1 VLQVI
6 VALAAIYIAGKI
18 VSKFLFKLFKRTPFP
33 ENVEHGL
40 LKISKYVIYVIGA
53 FAIVALLGFDLT
65 SIIVG
70 LGAFSIAIS
79 FATSTIIHRLVS
91 GLLVQAERAFQTGDE
106 IEIKGISGRVV
117 KVSVRTTL
125 IETEEGDLVYI
136 PNSFFLSN
144 PVTRKDQKNT
154 SQKMTSICE

>member
-1 VLQVI
+1 MIKVI
-6 VALAAIYIAGKI
+6 VALATTYVAGKI
-18 VSKFLFKLFKRTPFP
+18 VSKFLFSLFKRTPFP
-33 ENVEHGL
+33 KNVENGL
-40 LKISKYVIYVIGA
+40 MKISKYVIYVIGA

-79 FATSTIIHRLVS
+79 FATSTIIHSLVS

-106 IEIKGISGRVV
+106 IEIKGINGRVV

-144 PVTRKDQKNT
+144 LVTRKKPEEHISEND
-154 SQKMTSICE
+154 IHP